1 VKSIE
6 GDGRHCDLRH
16 RLASPVWAV
25 LARAR
30 DRKPAWAA
38 PAAIY
43 LASAA
48 LFALIEGLIFRTEF
62 YAKYVEP
69 QSSTGIFE
77 GMLRDELRRKPLG
90 ADEVLVIG
98 DSRIGEGFSAPVAN
112 RSRGDH
118 GYCYANASVAGS
130 TPRCWFYE
138 LRDIDPDR
146 TRYSAVVLPVE
157 SYEDIDSPGNYADR
171 TLDMHYVA
179 ARLRYSDV
187 IDFTSSFGKARER
200 FEVLRGSLF
209 KGFIYQQDLL
219 AFIEKPEKRLSDVK
233 QWRIHGREWRDGYI
247 GHSTDLNGLEV
258 DWDTR
263 TVRLPAS
270 LPADQAAILKAA
282 LLSESA
288 PRTGGLEAY
297 RRRWFGKILDLYEG
311 SHTRLVFLVLPRG
324 PVVRPGEPPKGLSQ
338 SIRDFGRR
346 RGVILLPE
354 RAFESLERPEFYFD
368 SLHLNSRGR
377 ERFSVMLAGVL
388 RDQLGPSRN

>member
-1 VKSIE
+1 
-6 GDGRHCDLRH
+6 
-16 RLASPVWAV
+16 VWAV
-25 LARAR
+25 LTRAR
-30 DRKPAWAA
+30 DAKRAWAG

-43 LASAA
+43 LAAAA
-48 LFALIEGLIFRTEF
+48 LFALLEGLIFRTEF

-98 DSRIGEGFSAPVAN
+98 DSRIAEGFSAPLAN
-112 RSRGDH
+112 RLRGDH
-118 GYCYANASVAGS
+118 GYYFANASVAGS
-130 TPRCWFYE
+130 TPRCWYYE
-138 LRDIDPDR
+138 LRDIDPGR

-157 SYEDIDSPGNYADR
+157 SYEDIDPPENYANR

-187 IDFTSSFGKARER
+187 IDFTCSFGNARER

-219 AFIEKPEKRLSDVK
+219 AFTENPEKRLSNVE
-233 QWRIHGREWRDGYI
+233 QWRIHGREWRDGYS

-263 TVRLPAS
+263 TVRLPPN
-270 LPADQAAILKAA
+270 LPADQAAILKST
-282 LLSESA
+282 LLSVPA
-288 PRTGGLEAY
+288 PRTGALEAY
-297 RRRWFGKILDLYEG
+297 RRRWFGKILDLYEE

-324 PVVRPGEPPKGLSQ
+324 PVVRPGGPPKCLSH

-354 RAFESLERPEFYFD
+354 RAFESLERPEYYFD
-368 SLHLNSRGR
+368 GLHMNSRGR
-377 ERFSVMLAGVL
+377 ERFSVMLADVL